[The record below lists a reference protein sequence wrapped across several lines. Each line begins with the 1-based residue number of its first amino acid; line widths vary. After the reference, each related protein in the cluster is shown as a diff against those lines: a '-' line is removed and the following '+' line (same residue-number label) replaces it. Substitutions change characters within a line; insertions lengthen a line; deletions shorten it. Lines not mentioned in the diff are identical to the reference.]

1 MQQQGG
7 AQQSDHTSNF
17 FWLIALLVGIGVV
30 IWWTESQDVVKGVF
44 WLRLREIDL
53 LRWFADVWIPVA
65 QFLHLPSMKLSKL
78 DSIQQYLQNTS
89 PKDVT
94 WNMFAAINAE
104 LGRWIRYPT
113 IIILLSIATVVGFR
127 ATSQF
132 RHEYNMKTLR
142 VVGQE
147 VWPQITPVLSL
158 DLVKENI
165 DKGPWAMSKSPLN
178 FCREHDLLSLK
189 TIAGK
194 KVYFLKQKP
203 SYRLFALQLGP
214 MWKGIDFLPIHIKA
228 LVVIFLARAT
238 GQRPIANALLKQIA
252 ASAAS
257 GKLDFAGVSDQLKKF
272 KDHRIVKWLEKRHAY
287 MTTLMASL
295 LEISRS
301 DGVLASAEFLW
312 LKPVDRR
319 MWYILNNVGRRTAF
333 VEVAG
338 AYSHWLAEK
347 KVGRALKTPMV
358 KGAVDAL
365 DETLQNI
372 LFVEEGDQWR
382 TVNAD

>member
-1 MQQQGG
+1 MQPQGG

-17 FWLIALLVGIGVV
+17 FWLVALLVGIGVV
-30 IWWTESQDVVKGVF
+30 IWWTESRAVVSFVF
-44 WLRLREIDL
+44 WLRIHEIQL
-53 LRWFADVWIPVA
+53 IRWVAELWIPTA
-65 QFLHLPSMKLSKL
+65 HFLHLPAMNLSRL
-78 DSIQQYLQNTS
+78 DAIQKYMQTAS
-89 PKDVT
+89 PKAVT

-104 LGRWIRYPT
+104 IGQWMRYPT
-113 IIILLSIATVVGFR
+113 IIILLSIAIVVGFR

-132 RHEYNMKTLR
+132 RHTYNMKTLR
-142 VVGQE
+142 VVDQE

-165 DKGPWAMSKSPLN
+165 NQGPWAMSKAPLD

-228 LVVIFLARAT
+228 LAVIFLARAT
-238 GQRPIANALLKQIA
+238 GQRPIANALLKQIS
-252 ASAAS
+252 ASASS
-257 GKLDFAGVSDQLKKF
+257 GKLDFTGVSDQLKKF
-272 KDHRIVKWLEKRHAY
+272 KDHRIVKWLEKRHSY

-319 MWYILNNVGRRTAF
+319 MWYVLNNVGRRTAF

-338 AYSHWLAEK
+338 AYSHWVAEK

-365 DETLQNI
+365 DETLQKN
-372 LFVEEGDQWR
+372 FFFGERG
-382 TVNAD
+382 